1 MYVVRLPHHK
11 LELRKMVQSDR
22 SDKDTSF
29 ISPLLRVLV
38 DDGMALSD
46 SFKNRPD
53 TCVGLIYYAYS
64 ICECLP

>member
-38 DDGMALSD
+38 DDGMAFQIALKTD
-46 SFKNRPD
+46 
-53 TCVGLIYYAYS
+53 LI
-64 ICECLP
+64 LV